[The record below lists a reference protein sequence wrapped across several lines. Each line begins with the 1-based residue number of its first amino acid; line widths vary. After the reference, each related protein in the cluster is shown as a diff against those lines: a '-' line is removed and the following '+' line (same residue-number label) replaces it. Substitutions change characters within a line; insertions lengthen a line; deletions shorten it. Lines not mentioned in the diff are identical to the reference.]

1 MPNRVPNNGG
11 RKEELRPVLSP
22 TPTPTPQQ
30 PLPDDSFPDIRS
42 EQWRTPDTLGLDVNN
57 QGQIFYFAN
66 DDKTE
71 TATTTAT
78 PQLHSN
84 EYISKLAEANEKQ
97 DTVKDNNDDVDDD
110 EDSPYDLVRCAV
122 SNKDEPEM
130 YSLTFRVWILGVIFT
145 GVLSF
150 VNQFF
155 FYRQNQL
162 SLGGSVVQLL
172 AFPAGYV
179 LSRVLPIHQFTTFGY
194 KWSMNPGPFNIKEH
208 VLISIFATASSGS
221 PYAIDVVTI
230 KKIWYKS
237 DLGFVASML
246 FILTSQ
252 LMGYSFAGLTRQF
265 LVYPA
270 AMIWPATLISVTLF
284 RTFHE
289 IQNFGSRLTRTRMF
303 WMCFTGSFLWYFVPN
318 FIAPALSYIAILCYI
333 APNNVIA
340 HQLSDAYNGLG
351 MLNFTLDWSTISS
364 NMGSPIAY
372 PWVMACNL
380 FAGFVVVMWIITPIG
395 YYSNTW

>member
-1 MPNRVPNNGG
+1 MHGPIDNDIEEHPLRYKENGIDETEISG
-11 RKEELRPVLSP
+11 ILSTHFNTASE
-22 TPTPTPQQ
+22 TPSPGVRSKK
-30 PLPDDSFPDIRS
+30 LSFPDS
-42 EQWRTPDTLGLDVNN
+42 D
-57 QGQIFYFAN
+57 
-66 DDKTE
+66 
-71 TATTTAT
+71 AT
-78 PQLHSN
+78 PAPD
-84 EYISKLAEANEKQ
+84 YGISPDKESMELTPLSGDDSMNEKHGLKQ
-97 DTVKDNNDDVDDD
+97 QTDDVE
-110 EDSPYDLVRCAV
+110 EDSPYEVVRHSV
-122 SNKDEPEM
+122 SNKDDPSM
-130 YSLTFRVWILGVIFT
+130 YSLTFRVWLLGIIFT

-179 LSRVLPIHQFTTFGY
+179 LSRVLPTRKFTTFG
-194 KWSMNPGPFNIKEH
+194 WVWTLNPGPFNIKEH

-237 DLGFVASML
+237 DLGFVASLL

-252 LMGYSFAGLTRQF
+252 IMGYSFAGLARKF

-270 AMIWPATLISVTLF
+270 AMIWPASLISVTLF

-289 IQNFGSRLTRTRMF
+289 IQDFGGKMSRTKMF
-303 WMCFTGSFLWYFVPN
+303 WICFIGSFLWYFVPN
-318 FIAPALSYIAILCYI
+318 FLIPALSYIALLCYM

-340 HQLSDAYNGLG
+340 NQLGDSYNGLG
-351 MLNFTLDWSTISS
+351 ILNFTLDWSTISS

-372 PWVMACNL
+372 PWAMACNL
-380 FAGFVVVMWIITPIG
+380 
-395 YYSNTW
+395 

>member
-1 MPNRVPNNGG
+1 MRSPIDDAAEDHPSTPRQRRPNEIDEAEISGI
-11 RKEELRPVLSP
+11 LSMHFSSASQSP
-22 TPTPTPQQ
+22 APEHQSKQ
-30 PLPDDSFPDIRS
+30 LSFPDS
-42 EQWRTPDTLGLDVNN
+42 D
-57 QGQIFYFAN
+57 
-66 DDKTE
+66 
-71 TATTTAT
+71 AT
-78 PQLHSN
+78 PAPDIRLDPGAKEGLELMATN
-84 EYISKLAEANEKQ
+84 ETDSGDEKQ
-97 DTVKDNNDDVDDD
+97 TVTKHTADDEE
-110 EDSPYDLVRCAV
+110 EDSPYEVVRHSV
-122 SNKDEPEM
+122 SNKDDPSM
-130 YSLTFRVWILGVIFT
+130 YSLTFRVWLLGTVFT

-179 LSRVLPIHQFTTFGY
+179 LSRVLPRRKFTTFG
-194 KWSMNPGPFNIKEH
+194 WSWTLNPGPFNIKEH

-237 DLGFVASML
+237 DLGFVASLL

-252 LMGYSFAGLTRQF
+252 IMGYSFAGLARKF

-270 AMIWPATLISVTLF
+270 AMIWPASLISVTLF

-289 IQNFGSRLTRTRMF
+289 VQNFGGRLSRTKMF
-303 WMCFTGSFLWYFVPN
+303 WICFIGSFVWYFVPN
-318 FIAPALSYIAILCYI
+318 FLIPALSYIALLCYV

-340 HQLSDAYNGLG
+340 NQLGDSYNGLG

-372 PWVMACNL
+372 PWIMA
-380 FAGFVVVMWIITPIG
+380 
-395 YYSNTW
+395 